1 MSVGTLRWY
10 DTHHEA
16 VSPSLDADWTS
27 EKVMDFSW
35 HFDIKSLL
43 RYRHPKSDQTVARL
57 RAVEPNRSAVLSTPC
72 DRLVVRRENA
82 SATNIRSFPWS

>member
-10 DTHHEA
+10 GSHHEA
-16 VSPSLDADWTS
+16 VSPSFDAYWTS
-27 EKVMDFSW
+27 EKVMDFSG

-57 RAVEPNRSAVLSTPC
+57 RAVEPNRSVVLSTLGN
-72 DRLVVRRENA
+72 RLFCRNRSA
-82 SATNIRSFPWS
+82 SAINI